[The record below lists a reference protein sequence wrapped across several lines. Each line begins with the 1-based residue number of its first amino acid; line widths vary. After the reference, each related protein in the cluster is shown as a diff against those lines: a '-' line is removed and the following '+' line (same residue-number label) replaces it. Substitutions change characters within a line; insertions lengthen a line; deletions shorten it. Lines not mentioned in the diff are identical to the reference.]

1 MYASFRTKRDMSEY
15 IEENPGKA
23 TEPMKITLIAIINH
37 GSQKVAVM
45 HALGESTKLYRAQKS
60 MLKMV
65 RDQKV
70 DSVV

>member
-1 MYASFRTKRDMSEY
+1 MT
-15 IEENPGKA
+15 N
-23 TEPMKITLIAIINH
+23 TLIAIINH
-37 GSQKVAVM
+37 GSQMVTAM

-60 MLKMV
+60 MLKTV